1 MTDRTSGTLNEKTKN
16 SEPSLGGYET
26 PVASGYRG
34 NPKEKI
40 PPLDEYWANQFDV
53 LRERMTKIT
62 EENVKLRAEI
72 KTLHSA
78 HDVPVPELIE
88 PDLYSP
94 AGQGEPSA
102 C

>member
-1 MTDRTSGTLNEKTKN
+1 MNERTTN
-16 SEPSLGGYET
+16 SEPSLGGY
-26 PVASGYRG
+26 AG

-40 PPLDEYWANQFDV
+40 PPLDQYWADQFD
-53 LRERMTKIT
+53 LMRERLTRILD
-62 EENVKLRAEI
+62 ENARLHTEI

-88 PDLYSP
+88 PDLHSP

>member
-1 MTDRTSGTLNEKTKN
+1 MTDRTSRTLNEKTTN
-16 SEPSLGGYET
+16 SEPSLGGY
-26 PVASGYRG
+26 AG
-34 NPKEKI
+34 NSKEKI
-40 PPLDEYWANQFDV
+40 PPLDEYWANQFDK
-53 LRERMTKIT
+53 LRGAIARLMD
-62 EENVKLRAEI
+62 ENVKLRAEI

-88 PDLYSP
+88 PDLHSP